1 MKVRI
6 LAVFCVL
13 LAGCGQAATH
23 AAADASGGDAAGQP
37 GVSVT
42 KDGIRISTAA
52 GSVDFYPVVSFGG
65 GWLASNAC
73 TVAGAGLQCPIY
85 GGPDALI
92 GTVSATFAD
101 GVASAAI
108 ELAQDATVAG
118 LGFVTYANL
127 GHAPTTWLSNGFQS
141 WSQSGSLAIQPTSD
155 EATLAAA
162 LEARGDAEVIR
173 KGSELSWWYTVV
185 GGSGSSVLAGALDAA
200 RFKSWVG
207 VQQTDTRASLG
218 IASGAAGEAIHGK
231 KGDKIQGEPWFIA
244 VGPDPNT
251 LLADY
256 GKRLAALR
264 SKPLPQTEAGWN
276 SWYEFWDSVTEADV
290 RANAPLAKAILT
302 PVLPNHAPV
311 LRIVVDDGWES
322 GWGDWTPNAKFPSGL
337 DGLAKDLKADGFR
350 MGVWL
355 APLLAAESSAVYKA
369 HPDWFVQGAVYN
381 HLKNGNMHVLDVT
394 HPDAAAHLASVIS
407 QLVAWGY
414 DLLKIDFLFAG
425 TWEGGRHES
434 VTGME
439 AYNRALQIIRKAAGD
454 KTILLAV
461 GAPPLP
467 TLRYVDAW
475 RSGTDIAVENFGPSW
490 PFLPNQLRSLGA
502 HLPFCAAMRCDAD
515 PVLLRTL
522 THDEVDFGAWT
533 VAMAGGGL
541 FLSDDLTKLP
551 AERKSWG
558 LDIQRVGLALGGMTA
573 IPKPFFPDNPPP
585 TLTNPVFEHLQ
596 SLGEPVAHSL
606 EVVPLRW
613 TLPDGGQLALNP
625 GDTAQKQG
633 ATDLPPHSATLLP

>member
-1 MKVRI
+1 M
-6 LAVFCVL
+6 LPFVL
-13 LAGCGQAATH
+13 V
-23 AAADASGGDAAGQP
+23 D
-37 GVSVT
+37 GVLH
-42 KDGIRISTAA
+42 
-52 GSVDFYPVVSFGG
+52 GG
-65 GWLASNAC
+65 GQEGGCAVNAAWELRCPAGDVGTVVATRSGPMVEVWVELAR
-73 TVAGAGLQCPIY
+73 
-85 GGPDALI
+85 DA
-92 GTVSATFAD
+92 TVSAIELRGALD
-101 GVASAAI
+101 GVFWYP
-108 ELAQDATVAG
+108 DG
-118 LGFVTYANL
+118 YR
-127 GHAPTTWLSNGFQS
+127 WLSNGFQS
-141 WSQSGSLAIQPTSD
+141 WSQSGVLAIVEPTED
-155 EATLAAA
+155 QAVEDA
-162 LEARGDAEVIR
+162 LKARGDAEVIR
-173 KGSELSWWYTVV
+173 KGGELSWWYTTV
-185 GGSGSSVLAGALDAA
+185 GASGANFVAGALSAA
-200 RFKSWVG
+200 RWKSWTHLQHTG
-207 VQQTDTRASLG
+207 LG
-218 IASGAAGEAIHGK
+218 MRLVSGGGGNTVLGK
-231 KGDKIQGEPWFIA
+231 KGDKISGESWFVA
-244 VGPDPNT
+244 TGPDVNS

-256 GKRLAALR
+256 GKRLATLR
-264 SKPLPQTEAGWN
+264 SKPLPQPEAGWN
-276 SWYEFWDSVTEADV
+276 SWYEFWDSVTEANV

-302 PVLPNHAPV
+302 PLLPNHAPP

-337 DGLAKDLKADGFR
+337 DGLAKDLKADGFT

-355 APLLAAESSAVYKA
+355 APLLAAESSEVYKA

-394 HPDAAAHLASVIS
+394 HPDAAAHLASVIN

-425 TWEGGRHES
+425 TWEGGRHEA

-461 GAPPLP
+461 GAPPIP
-467 TLRYVDAW
+467 TLQYVDAW

-515 PVLLRTL
+515 PVLLRDL
-522 THDEVDFGAWT
+522 SHDEVDFGAWT
-533 VAMAGGGL
+533 VALAGGGL

-551 AERKSWG
+551 PERKSWG
-558 LDIQRVGLALGGMTA
+558 LDIQRVGLALGGTTA
-573 IPKPFFPDNPPP
+573 IPKPFFPDAPPQ

-606 EVVPLRW
+606 EVVPVLW
-613 TLPDGGQLALNP
+613 QLPDGAWLALNP
-625 GDTAQKQG
+625 TDAAHKAG